1 MLHHYKTIT
10 VALVEDTPAV
20 RDTLAEL
27 LGEADDIEIQGI
39 YANGRSAIK
48 GFKESPPTVA
58 IIDLGLPD
66 ISGIEV
72 IRAAATMTP
81 KIEPIAYTVFDDEV
95 SLFLALKAGA
105 VGYLLKD
112 ASTDTVL
119 EAIRETLR
127 GGAMINP
134 TLARRLLKEFND
146 PKDVPM
152 PDLTPR
158 EREVLEH
165 LVQGANYLNVA
176 ARLGIGPETVRTHI
190 KSIYRKLHV
199 SNRADV
205 VRTALERRLVRPN
218 N

>member
-1 MLHHYKTIT
+1 MNKNKIT
-10 VALVEDTPAV
+10 VALVEDTPSV
-20 RDTLAEL
+20 RDNLAEML
-27 LGEADDIEIQGI
+27 RDTEDFEVLGI
-39 YANGRSAIK
+39 YGSGRSAIK
-48 GFKESPPTVA
+48 GFKENAPTVA

-72 IRAAATMTP
+72 IRAAAAMTP
-81 KIEPIAYTVFDDEV
+81 KIECIAYTVFDDEV

-105 VGYLLKD
+105 VGYLLKEASGKQILD
-112 ASTDTVL
+112 AV
-119 EAIRETLR
+119 RETMR
-127 GGAMINP
+127 GGAAISP

-146 PKDVPM
+146 VSAEPLPE
-152 PDLTPR
+152 LTPR

-176 ARLGIGPETVRTHI
+176 ARLGIGAETVRTHI

-205 VRTALERRLVRPN
+205 VRTAIERKLVKPQ
-218 N
+218 